1 MTLSFSTRWPEKM
14 GPRYAGKRNYFANKI
29 IKWCWQN
36 IPEETNYL
44 IQNRTKEEEE
54 LFDRVDPFGNLTVY
68 QTEMLKPKIHTIRE
82 DSKDRWRAGVNIH
95 PVINNRTKD
104 RFQFAPVM
112 EVKSIQNIEIIYD
125 EEICNAHGVEP
136 VIKIDGR
143 AINFH
148 YDDIDE
154 YDNLAVNDGFESVHQ
169 FCSWFDKDFT
179 GKIIHWTDF
188 KY

>member
-1 MTLSFSTRWPEKM
+1 MTLAFSTKWPKSMGPEYAGEPNYFPEK
-14 GPRYAGKRNYFANKI
+14 I
-29 IKWCWQN
+29 WQSLPDDLIHKN
-36 IPEETNYL
+36 WTNYCDGFQDAGYEFDL
-44 IQNRTKEEEE
+44 DAAAMYPKKHTFRIDSSNRWK
-54 LFDRVDPFGNLTVY
+54 VG
-68 QTEMLKPKIHTIRE
+68 MK
-82 DSKDRWRAGVNIH
+82 IH
-95 PVINNRTKD
+95 PVINNRTKE

-148 YDDIDE
+148 HDDIDE
-154 YDNLAVNDGFESVHQ
+154 YDKLAVNDGFESVHQ

-179 GKIIHWTDF
+179 GKIIHWTDL